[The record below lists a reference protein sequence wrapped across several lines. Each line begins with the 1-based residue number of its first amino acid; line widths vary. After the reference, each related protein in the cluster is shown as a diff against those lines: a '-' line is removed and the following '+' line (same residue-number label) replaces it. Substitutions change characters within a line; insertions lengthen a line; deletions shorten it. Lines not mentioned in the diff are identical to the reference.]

1 MANTQKYL
9 NHLLQR
15 TGITPACSE
24 EERLAAE
31 ELAGIFRNHGFDP
44 EVQEFTAGPSNKL
57 AIAVM
62 GILVF
67 LGALFM
73 GFGGFLGGL
82 GFVLAL
88 AGAVFFGM
96 ERTGHPFLSK
106 LGTSGVSQNV
116 IAYHKAEGPL
126 ASPRN
131 RPVVV
136 VAHYDS
142 PRGDIMAQMPYA
154 SYRVALGRA
163 LPVAMFVP
171 VVAAVLRLFPFPG
184 FLKVILWLAAIVVAL
199 VPLAF
204 AVAAIVN
211 NFVLPYTSGSVC
223 NKSSVATMLG
233 VMDAVAPYQ
242 GAQEFP
248 DDVSFEQYFGEQKR
262 RAADAARAAAAYSEK
277 KGDAPVV
284 QYGAAQDDEAVE
296 AQVPQPEVEPKPQ
309 TEPVIQVEPEA
320 QVDQQSEAAV
330 APVDPFDVI
339 APVEDDEA
347 EPAAD
352 DEPIDVVAS
361 EHDDVAVDEAP
372 EEVSAQSEIAPSATV
387 TMNAADIARAATE
400 AEEAAE
406 PIAAAEVPVE
416 EPVSEGAAKDEPGV
430 LNIAGNYRYGKDVIS
445 SLGMLPATC
454 EIEYD
459 EGQMPEPPVDDDNDT
474 DQGTSAPAPAPAAN
488 PVSAQATA
496 QMTALPQDE
505 HEPAVDTEGYSAH
518 DAYYETAE
526 PMEYARS
533 SYGEPERGFER
544 VTEGLSSFGDKAA
557 GFFNRLIKRGKDMV
571 DSFESARA
579 AEEETWEG
587 EETSQTEKAPRSA
600 NMSDVPVD
608 ATVTFEPMEDATAM
622 FEAPVEN
629 TLSDAVDQHETA
641 EGEAASEEAP
651 EETPVSEEVPQPQ
664 QSVSATVSFDRTAIT
679 PAIDTEAADATVVTD
694 EPAEEP
700 QQKYS
705 TQIFTMPTTEPVV
718 EEVEKQPEPDTVDS
732 LMAEISSHIAEAT
745 AKKPAPAPQMVSP
758 AATVAQPSTQA
769 PSKLNAVPDPSLP
782 SMQQA
787 NPASR
792 ASLFDLPDPASADV
806 DPLGERQETVQHSAS
821 SAAPDR
827 QVVSEPE
834 GQLPV
839 IHAADVAESAP
850 AEKPKK
856 KGLGGLFGRKK
867 KKGQQSMS
875 DWLGVDDKYDAKNSG
890 RDIGSW
896 DNFEDDDWKGGA
908 TSSEGASADEM
919 VSAVASLGDD
929 ELLGHDIWFVA
940 TGASER
946 GNAGMKAFLE
956 THRDKLR
963 GVFFINLESIG
974 AGRVSMVATEGGD
987 HVMKSDRRIMNL
999 VSRVSSAFHTD
1010 YAAVDMPFAQTDAHA
1025 VMESSLRA
1033 LTIAGIDGPRFACS
1047 RTDEDAP
1054 HNVDPS
1060 NVAMTAEVVTEVIRR
1075 S

>member
-15 TGITPACSE
+15 MGITPACSE

-31 ELAGIFRNHGFDP
+31 ELAGIFRNHGFDT
-44 EVQEFTAGPSNKL
+44 EVQEFTAAPSNKL

-82 GFVLAL
+82 GFMLAL
-88 AGAVFFGM
+88 AGAVLYGM
-96 ERTGHPFLSK
+96 ERTGHPFLSN

-116 IAYHKAEGPL
+116 IAHHKAEGPL

-142 PRGDIMAQMPYA
+142 PRGDIMAQVPYA
-154 SYRVALGRA
+154 SYRVALGRV

-171 VVAAVLRLFPFPG
+171 VAVAVLRFLPLPG
-184 FLKVILWLAAIVVAL
+184 FLKVILWLVAIVAAL

-211 NFVLPYTSGSVC
+211 SFVLPYTSGSVC

-242 GAQEFP
+242 GSNEVP
-248 DDVSFEQYFGEQKR
+248 DDVPFEQYFGEQKR
-262 RAADAARAAAAYSEK
+262 RAVDAARAAAAYAEQ
-277 KGDAPVV
+277 KGNAPVV
-284 QYGAAQDDEAVE
+284 QYGDAQPEEPAEPRQPQPEAAPVAVPDAQPEVAAQDARG
-296 AQVPQPEVEPKPQ
+296 VEP
-309 TEPVIQVEPEA
+309 A
-320 QVDQQSEAAV
+320 SDAA
-330 APVDPFDVI
+330 DPFEVI
-339 APVEDDEA
+339 APVEDEDTESD
-347 EPAAD
+347 AA
-352 DEPIDVVAS
+352 DEPIEVAATEHEDAVVDGERDAS
-361 EHDDVAVDEAP
+361 P
-372 EEVSAQSEIAPSATV
+372 AQSELSPSATV
-387 TMNAADIARAATE
+387 TMDASDIADAAAAVE
-400 AEEAAE
+400 AAEEAAGPDVQDE
-406 PIAAAEVPVE
+406 SVE
-416 EPVSEGAAKDEPGV
+416 SETTPTV
-430 LNIAGNYRYGKDVIS
+430 VNIAGNYRYGKDVIA
-445 SLGMLPATC
+445 SLGMLPDSC

-459 EGQMPEPPVDDDNDT
+459 EGQMPEPPTNGGDEPAADEF
-474 DQGTSAPAPAPAAN
+474 APAPTPEAV
-488 PVSAQATA
+488 PVSVQDTA
-496 QMTALPQDE
+496 QMAPLTQEDTGR
-505 HEPAVDTEGYSAH
+505 AVDTEGYIAN
-518 DAYYETAE
+518 DGYYETAE
-526 PMEYARS
+526 PMAYARS
-533 SYGEPERGFER
+533 SYGETERGLER

-579 AEEETWEG
+579 AEERSREG
-587 EETSQTEKAPRSA
+587 GSIEQEAPSA
-600 NMSDVPVD
+600 SEPVHEGVAEPTRMPPVD
-608 ATVTFEPMEDATAM
+608 ATMTFEPMPSSTAM
-622 FEAPVEN
+622 FGSPIGEAPSANATEP
-629 TLSDAVDQHETA
+629 S
-641 EGEAASEEAP
+641 EAP
-651 EETPVSEEVPQPQ
+651 APAAEPEGAPATEDEPEPV
-664 QSVSATVSFDRTAIT
+664 QSVSATVSFDRTAVA
-679 PAIDTEAADATVVTD
+679 PALEDDSADATVATG
-694 EPAEEP
+694 EAAPTP
-700 QQKYS
+700 RQKYS

-718 EEVEKQPEPDTVDS
+718 EEVEKQPDTVDS
-732 LMAEISSHIAEAT
+732 LMAEISSHIAEQT

-758 AATVAQPSTQA
+758 AATVAQPSAQQA
-769 PSKLNAVPDPSLP
+769 PTKLNAVPDPSLP

-787 NPASR
+787 NAASR
-792 ASLFDLPDPASADV
+792 ASLFDLPDPASAGA
-806 DPLGERQETVQHSAS
+806 DPLGERQVPAQSAS
-821 SAAPDR
+821 VPPAVPASDQAQTAGAA
-827 QVVSEPE
+827 SE
-834 GQLPV
+834 LPV
-839 IHAADVAESAP
+839 IHAADEP
-850 AEKPKK
+850 AAVPVEKPRK

-875 DWLGVDDKYDAKNSG
+875 DWLGVEDGFDAKNSG

-896 DNFEDDDWKGGA
+896 DNFDDDDWKGGA
-908 TSSEGASADEM
+908 ASSDGASAEEM

-987 HVMKSDRRIMNL
+987 HVMKGDRRIMNL

-1054 HNVDPS
+1054 HNIDPS

>member
-44 EVQEFTAGPSNKL
+44 EVQEFTAAPSNKL

-88 AGAVFFGM
+88 AGAVLYGM

-154 SYRVALGRA
+154 SYRVTLGRV

-171 VVAAVLRLFPFPG
+171 VAVAVLRFLPLPG
-184 FLKVILWLAAIVVAL
+184 FLKVILWLAAIAVAL

-211 NFVLPYTSGSVC
+211 SFVLPYTSGSVC
-223 NKSSVATMLG
+223 NKSSVAAMLG

-242 GAQEFP
+242 GSNEFP
-248 DDVSFEQYFGEQKR
+248 NDVPFEQYFGEQKR
-262 RAADAARAAAAYSEK
+262 RAADAARAAAAYAGQ

-284 QYGAAQDDEAVE
+284 QYGDVRPEEPVEPQQPQTEVALAAVSDV
-296 AQVPQPEVEPKPQ
+296 QPEVAAQ
-309 TEPVIQVEPEA
+309 NGQDVESTA
-320 QVDQQSEAAV
+320 TA
-330 APVDPFDVI
+330 VDPFEVI
-339 APVEDDEA
+339 APVEDEDTESD
-347 EPAAD
+347 AA
-352 DEPIDVVAS
+352 DEPIEVAATGHEDVLVSEERDAS
-361 EHDDVAVDEAP
+361 P
-372 EEVSAQSEIAPSATV
+372 AQSELSPSATV
-387 TMNAADIARAATE
+387 TMDASDIANAAAAVETVEEIAESDTQDD
-400 AEEAAE
+400 
-406 PIAAAEVPVE
+406 PVE
-416 EPVSEGAAKDEPGV
+416 METKPAVV
-430 LNIAGNYRYGKDVIS
+430 NIAGNYRYGKDVIA
-445 SLGMLPATC
+445 SLGMLPGSC

-459 EGQMPEPPVDDDNDT
+459 EGQMPEPPMND
-474 DQGTSAPAPAPAAN
+474 GEPSANVSASAPTPEAA
-488 PVSAQATA
+488 PVSVQATA
-496 QMTALPQDE
+496 QMAPLTRRETED
-505 HEPAVDTEGYSAH
+505 AVDTEGYAAN
-518 DAYYETAE
+518 DGYYETAE
-526 PMEYARS
+526 PMAYARS
-533 SYGEPERGFER
+533 SYGETERGFER

-579 AEEETWEG
+579 AEEESWEDEPVEREAPSSSESVH
-587 EETSQTEKAPRSA
+587 EETSEPAQMP
-600 NMSDVPVD
+600 PVD
-608 ATVTFEPMEDATAM
+608 ATMTFEPMPSSTAM
-622 FEAPVEN
+622 FESPVEGEPSADAVESSEAPVSIADPEVAP
-629 TLSDAVDQHETA
+629 TTEDE
-641 EGEAASEEAP
+641 SEPA
-651 EETPVSEEVPQPQ
+651 
-664 QSVSATVSFDRTAIT
+664 QSVSATVSFDRTAVA
-679 PAIDTEAADATVVTD
+679 PALEDDSADATVVT
-694 EPAEEP
+694 EQAAPTP

-718 EEVEKQPEPDTVDS
+718 EEVEKQPDTVDS
-732 LMAEISSHIAEAT
+732 LMAEISSHIAEQT

-758 AATVAQPSTQA
+758 AATVARPSTQQT
-769 PSKLNAVPDPSLP
+769 PTKLNAVPDPSLP

-787 NPASR
+787 NAASR
-792 ASLFDLPDPASADV
+792 ASLFDLPDPASADA
-806 DPLGERQETVQHSAS
+806 DPLGERQVPAQSAPVPP
-821 SAAPDR
+821 AAPASG
-827 QVVSEPE
+827 QAQASGVASE
-834 GQLPV
+834 LPV
-839 IHAADVAESAP
+839 IHAADESTTVS

-875 DWLGVDDKYDAKNSG
+875 DWLGVEDGFDAKNSG

-896 DNFEDDDWKGGA
+896 DNFDDDDWKGGA
-908 TSSEGASADEM
+908 ASSDGASAEEM

-987 HVMKSDRRIMNL
+987 HVMKGDRRIMNL

-1054 HNVDPS
+1054 HNIDPS